1 MKVTPRGSITKQ
13 EALGL
18 VLCSQAQHPGLTKTA
33 RAWMFFGVAA
43 KNPAYY

>member
-18 VLCSQAQHPGLTKTA
+18 VKTV
-33 RAWMFFGVAA
+33 RVWMFFGVAGKKLA
-43 KNPAYY
+43 HY